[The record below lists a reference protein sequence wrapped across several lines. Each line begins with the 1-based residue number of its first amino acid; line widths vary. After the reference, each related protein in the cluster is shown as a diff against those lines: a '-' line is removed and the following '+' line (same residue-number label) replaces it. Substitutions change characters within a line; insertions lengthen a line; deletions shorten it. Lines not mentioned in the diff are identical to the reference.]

1 MTEDQLRND
10 FALLQKLY
18 REDPKKHRIRYA
30 IGCVCVA
37 PIQPEDAEEL
47 YRQALTIFTDLEAS
61 GADFTAAWLASA
73 HRELGI
79 LLSDRGDDENAEA
92 HLRQALARYRQPMG
106 HPAHRRVNKEKLA
119 ECAETLG
126 IFLLTRGRFREG
138 ETLVLEALEIHENLM
153 ESKPDPHRR
162 EAREVCAA
170 LAEVY
175 RSWDMTEEASIM
187 AAKAAKLQ

>member
-92 HLRQALARYRQPMG
+92 HLRQALARFRQPMG
-106 HPAHRRVNKEKLA
+106 HPAHRHVDGEKLA
-119 ECAETLG
+119 ACAVCADRKQNGSAASKRRSAAVSQSALFAYGGDGVAKANLHQRQRFCGLSHRSASGRSLQKDLG
-126 IFLLTRGRFREG
+126 IC
-138 ETLVLEALEIHENLM
+138 
-153 ESKPDPHRR
+153 PCQRR
-162 EAREVCAA
+162 
-170 LAEVY
+170 
-175 RSWDMTEEASIM
+175 AS
-187 AAKAAKLQ
+187 